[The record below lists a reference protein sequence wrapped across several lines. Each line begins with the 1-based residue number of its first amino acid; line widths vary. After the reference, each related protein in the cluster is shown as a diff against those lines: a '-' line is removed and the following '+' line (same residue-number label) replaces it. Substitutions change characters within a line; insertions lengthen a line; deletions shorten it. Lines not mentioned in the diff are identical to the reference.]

1 MKKVAIIAGLALI
14 ILGAYFVWNKNNNA
28 ERVTNGALVNQSML
42 RSTVYQE
49 FGTVTVFDGERVTE
63 LNDTLREVQV
73 SSGAKIVTGTKS
85 YAYVIFPDNSM
96 MSLDANTEVII
107 DVTEGNT
114 SIAQMLGNTYHR
126 VKKLQ
131 TDESYEVKTPG
142 TLAAVRGT
150 KFAVEID
157 SNTKKSSV
165 KVTENVVQVYKLLE
179 TEDFM
184 KVTTQTMDENSPSVM
199 VPVDTKVEV
208 PFVGLLPAQPVVIT
222 MQERNDGA
230 WMEKNEKINTFF
242 DSMDGDG
249 VRVIEKM
256 REKRQE
262 AREQAKT
269 EGDIERV
276 FMDRLRTL
284 KQNTAPNSV
293 TPSTVKVEEKAPVPL
308 VPTAPVVQ
316 EVAKDIIKISQV
328 EFESKFED
336 VYAKLFPVSAS
347 VDKRQFCASMANVT
361 ATQVR
366 NAVTALE
373 TTHGEQV
380 PNKENL
386 LALLDQAKKFCASSD
401 SSMEIIE
408 EAYTE
413 KYPF

>member
-1 MKKVAIIAGLALI
+1 MKKIAIVVGLILI
-14 ILGAYFVWNKNNNA
+14 ILGAYFVWNKNNNV
-28 ERVTNGALVNQSML
+28 EQVTNGVLVNQNTL

-49 FGTVTVFDGERVTE
+49 FGIVTIFEGEQVIE

-73 SSGAKIVTGTKS
+73 STGAKIVTGPKS

-96 MSLDANTEVII
+96 MSLDANTEVVI
-107 DVTEGNT
+107 DVAQGNT

-131 TDESYEVKTPG
+131 TDASYEVKTPG

-150 KFAVEID
+150 KFAVELDARI
-157 SNTKKSSV
+157 KKSSV
-165 KVTENVVQVYKLLE
+165 KVTESVVQVYKLPE
-179 TEDFM
+179 TEDFT
-184 KVTTQTMDENSPSVM
+184 KATAQTISENVPSVM
-199 VPVDTKVEV
+199 LLVDTKVEV
-208 PFVGLLPAQPVVIT
+208 PFVGQLPLQPVT
-222 MQERNDGA
+222 LTLQDRNDGA

-242 DSMDGDG
+242 DSVDGDA
-249 VRVIEKM
+249 VQVIEKM

-276 FMDRLRTL
+276 FMDRLRIL
-284 KQNTAPNSV
+284 RENTAPK
-293 TPSTVKVEEKAPVPL
+293 PSARPIPQVEEKIPAVKDDPV
-308 VPTAPVVQ
+308 TR
-316 EVAKDIIKISQV
+316 EVIKISQA

-336 VYAKLFPVSAS
+336 VYAKLFPVSTS
-347 VDKRQFCASMANVT
+347 VDKRQFCTSMANVT

-366 NAVTALE
+366 NTVTTLE

-386 LALLDQAKKFCASSD
+386 IAFLDQAKKFCASSET
-401 SSMEIIE
+401 SMEIIE